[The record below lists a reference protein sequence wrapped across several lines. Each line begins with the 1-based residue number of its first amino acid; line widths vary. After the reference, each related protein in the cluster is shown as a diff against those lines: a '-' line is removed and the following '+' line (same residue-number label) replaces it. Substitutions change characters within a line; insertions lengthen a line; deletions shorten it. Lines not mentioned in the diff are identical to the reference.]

1 MKNVNSVVNIYLS
14 VNPALLQGMQEA
26 EDDSTKNISTADQP
40 GILRDTLSCKR
51 DQLSTF

>member
-26 EDDSTKNISTADQP
+26 EDDNTK
-40 GILRDTLSCKR
+40 
-51 DQLSTF
+51 TFLQQTNLEY